1 MKTLSVCTFTCL
13 VIASPLLQAQPTA
26 SSSQVMTAPGS
37 AKLVETVR
45 TTATVVGIAPATRTV
60 SLKRADGQ
68 IVDIQVGEEVR
79 NFDRIKVGDA
89 VNVEYTRALSLNL
102 KKGGAGSPKQSE
114 SAHVTRAP
122 AGGQP
127 GATVGQQV
135 SITADVVAVDTKD
148 QVVTLRG
155 PQGHLVELKVRD
167 PNQLKRVKKGD
178 QVEAVYTEALA
189 VAVEPASASS
199 PK

>member
-37 AKLVETVR
+37 AKLVETAR
-45 TTATVVGIAPATRTV
+45 TTATIVGIAPATRTV

-79 NFDRIKVGDA
+79 NFDRIKVGNA
-89 VNVEYTRALSLNL
+89 VNIEYTRALSLNL

-178 QVEAVYTEALA
+178 QVEAVYTEAVA